1 MIKLAICIPAYGDTK
16 AKFTLSLAQALIH
29 LGNCRMTDPDGNLLE
44 IETEIFMVSCSMLTE
59 SRHRLAAEA
68 IVWGASHML
77 WLDADHV
84 FPADAIPRLLA
95 HNRDV
100 IGANYARR
108 CTPTAPTAS
117 RKVTDADGQDYKNLV
132 YTTLEKATDGVIEEV
147 DHLGFGLCMMNMRVF
162 DLLQAKADKETGSFM
177 PLFKFEEIPGQSG
190 MIGEDV
196 YFFRKL
202 REAGA
207 KIYVDHELSWE
218 TGHIHEYIY
227 TNAHAVKQQDK
238 WIEAGKKLTGRFE
251 DKIKQLEEAA

>member
-1 MIKLAICIPAYGDTK
+1 MIRLAICIPAYGDTK
-16 AKFTLSLAQALIH
+16 AKFTLSLSQALVH

-59 SRHRLAAEA
+59 SRHRLVAEA

-95 HNRDV
+95 QNRDV

-117 RKVTDADGQDYKNLV
+117 RKVEGDDHRSLV
-132 YTTLEKATDGVIEEV
+132 YTTLEKATDGVVEEV
-147 DHLGFGLCMMNMRVF
+147 DHMGFGVCMINMRVF
-162 DLLQAKADKETGSFM
+162 DMLQAKADKETGSFM
-177 PLFKFEEIPGQSG
+177 PLFKFEEIPGQVG

-196 YFFRKL
+196 FFFRKL
-202 REAGA
+202 RDAGA
-207 KIYVDHELSWE
+207 KVYVDHELSWE
-218 TGHIHEYIY
+218 VGHIHEYIY
-227 TNAHAVKQQDK
+227 TNAHAVKQEAK
-238 WIEAGKKLTGRFE
+238 WIEANQKLANRFDE
-251 DKIKQLEEAA
+251 KLKELEAAA